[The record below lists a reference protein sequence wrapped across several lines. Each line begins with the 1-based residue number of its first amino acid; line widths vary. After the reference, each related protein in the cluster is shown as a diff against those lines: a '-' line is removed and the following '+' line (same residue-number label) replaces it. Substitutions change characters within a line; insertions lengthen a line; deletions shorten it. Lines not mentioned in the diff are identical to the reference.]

1 MQPETEAPVAEK
13 AKTAKKPPADALPV
27 YDVPVNIAK
36 ISTHIVPKEAVT
48 AAEIALLIAQFGLGP
63 EGVGLDKAEEAAAP
77 VLRVPDGVN
86 TETKVAR
93 FKRERVYY
101 LPKHEIPR
109 LREKYG
115 QKLVKHVFG
124 AGLSV
129 AIPKTLDDL
138 KEMVI
143 EPFVK
148 EDEKEA
154 A

>member
-1 MQPETEAPVAEK
+1 MEDTEVLEK
-13 AKTAKKPPADALPV
+13 LKAQKKPPADALPV
-27 YDVPVNIAK
+27 YDVPVNVAK
-36 ISTHIVPKEAVT
+36 ISTHIIPKKSIT
-48 AAEIALLIAQFGLGP
+48 AAEIALLIAQFGTGP
-63 EGVGLDKAEEAAAP
+63 EGVNLEKAEEGIVP
-77 VLRVPDGVN
+77 VLRVPDGTN
-86 TETKVAR
+86 TETKVAK
-93 FKRERVYY
+93 FKREKVYY

-115 QKLVKHVFG
+115 QRLVKHVFG

-143 EPFVK
+143 EPFVR